1 MRTALLI
8 AILLLA
14 VADVH
19 ARPAS
24 DLLLDEPRT
33 TRAIVREQL
42 CLSDFRAAERD
53 GGTVAHALR
62 CYLRFR
68 LR

>member
-8 AILLLA
+8 ALMLLV

-24 DLLLDEPRT
+24 DRLLEEPRT
-33 TRAIVREQL
+33 TRALVHEQL
-42 CLSDFRAAERD
+42 CLSDFRAAARD
-53 GGTVAHALR
+53 GGTAPHALR

>member
-8 AILLLA
+8 AVMLLVA
-14 VADVH
+14 ADVH

-24 DLLLDEPRT
+24 DLLPEEPRT
-33 TRAIVREQL
+33 TRALVREQL
-42 CLSDFRAAERD
+42 CLSDFRAAARD
-53 GGTVAHALR
+53 GGTVAHALH
-62 CYLRFR
+62 CHLRFR

>member
-8 AILLLA
+8 AIMLLV

-19 ARPAS
+19 ARPNS

-42 CLSDFRAAERD
+42 CLSDFRAVERD
-53 GGTVAHALR
+53 GGTSPHALR